1 MPAAPAQPASLTLP
15 DIMRAQATMANKK
28 VKTPLEDLLTSP
40 RKAGEDNPLAAQ
52 LVRWAKAQRESY
64 LLQLQDWRL
73 NRINYLQEMQDNFS
87 HRKVE
92 QGPEWN
98 LKKHIEQVFQ
108 VSNDS
113 MNVVGAICEFAAAS
127 AENDLFGAEPW
138 FATAPIGRADPA
150 LADQVQKH
158 LRWSFRDGKLVQNYC
173 RIIDHAAALGEC
185 FVKASYHVEV
195 DEHDEAAMALHAGGK
210 PVVDQ
215 SGKYIDTMEAA
226 TAFAATPEGK
236 KRLRGK
242 NLEWKQAFRKVQTV
256 ISQGVDQT
264 IIHPNDIAF
273 REAAPELDLRFTNV
287 YVRVEMSV
295 MDAMR
300 RFNLSKED
308 ALRLAKLATLQADAE
323 IKLKEETSDAPRTET
338 TATTLAMQEEL
349 GADEAERL
357 LNSRIELI
365 EGFIKADPVGD
376 GKTRRCYI
384 VFVAA
389 AEDWLVH
396 ADYLANVSP
405 KAELPVKVHVWERVP
420 HKLYG
425 RGFFGKY
432 ATIQSFLDKTWNA
445 VKTRNDYHSNPI
457 LGWHR
462 DYLKRDD
469 NEEDLKLVPGEAVEL
484 EDNKT
489 LAQAVEAFA
498 LPDLDNRSME
508 LFSTAIQLLQLRS
521 GISSAS
527 QGDVAGVPEAN
538 TATGVRQLMSRAAVI
553 LKKPVNNLRRSI
565 TGEFSFETKL
575 IYANFDREEAFV
587 VGEGENAE
595 LVQIT
600 PEQVQNIDI
609 DVKLLLTQQGNAM
622 KLEGAQAATDMLQR
636 WLSIPEAEKPA
647 ARPLFIQAIKALEF
661 DAAEEI
667 IRQPNAKIEDCILIL
682 PPEQQ
687 ARLQQLLALEQQA
700 ASPTT
705 SPQTPA
711 P

>member
-1 MPAAPAQPASLTLP
+1 MVITSPAPQSASIPLP
-15 DIMRAQATMANKK
+15 DIMRAQATMARKQ

-52 LVRWAKAQRESY
+52 LVRWARAQRESY
-64 LLQLQDWRL
+64 LLQLQEWRL

-87 HRKVE
+87 HRKIE
-92 QGPEWN
+92 HSPDWN
-98 LKKHIEQVFQ
+98 PKKHIEQVFQ

-150 LADQVQKH
+150 LADQLQKH

-173 RIIDHAAALGEC
+173 RVIEHAATLGEC
-185 FVKASYHVEV
+185 FVKSSYHIET
-195 DEHDEAAMALHAGGK
+195 DEHDEAAMALHANGK

-226 TAFAATPEGK
+226 QAFLATPEGK
-236 KRLRGK
+236 KRIKGK
-242 NLEWKQAFRKVQTV
+242 TLEWKQAFRKVQSV
-256 ISQGVDQT
+256 ISQGIDQT

-273 REAAPELDLRFTNV
+273 REAAPELDLRYTNV
-287 YVRVEMSV
+287 YCRVEMSV

-300 RFNLSKED
+300 KFNLSKED
-308 ALRLAKLATLQADAE
+308 ALRLAQLAKLNPESLKNDKEQTADSPAPITVATE
-323 IKLKEETSDAPRTET
+323 
-338 TATTLAMQEEL
+338 EEL

-357 LNSRIELI
+357 LNSRVELI

-389 AEDWLVH
+389 AEDWLIH

-425 RGFFGKY
+425 RGFFAKY
-432 ATIQSFLDKTWNA
+432 ATIQQFLDKTWNA
-445 VKTRNDYHSNPI
+445 IKTRNDYHANPI

-462 DYLKRDD
+462 NYLKRDD
-469 NEEDLKLVPGEAVEL
+469 NEEELKLVPGEPVEL

-498 LPDLDNRSME
+498 LPDLDSRSME
-508 LFSTAIQLLQLRS
+508 LFSTAIQILQLRS

-565 TGEFSFETKL
+565 TCEFAFETKL

-587 VGEGENAE
+587 FGEGENAE

-600 PEQVQNIDI
+600 PEQVQNLDL
-609 DVKLLLTQQGNAM
+609 DVRLLLTQQGNAD
-622 KLEGAQAATDMLQR
+622 KLKGAEVGTNMHQK
-636 WLSIPEAEKPA
+636 WLAIPEAEKPA
-647 ARPLFIQAIKALEF
+647 ARPLYLQAIKALEF
-661 DAAEEI
+661 DSVEEI
-667 IRQPNAKIEDCILIL
+667 IREPKVKIEDCNLIL

-687 ARLQQLLALEQQA
+687 ARLQQLLLLEQQA
-700 ASPTT
+700 ASPT
-705 SPQTPA
+705 SPPQAPA